1 MKFQFVSKPIFNSL
15 TVNNLNNTERGIAM
29 KESEIKALVTLLDD
43 DDIEVVQH
51 VEKQLR
57 TIGGSVIPLLE
68 DHWQENGLNPLLQKK
83 IEDLIHDLQYNLL
96 ITRLVEWKNN
106 GYQDLLEGMWLVA
119 TYQYP
124 DLSLEKLRQ
133 SINDIYF
140 DVWLEFRDDLHP
152 HDQVRILNQVFFEKY
167 KFLSNTKNF
176 HSPANSMLNQ
186 VFEQRKGN
194 PISLCVIYMLI
205 AKRLGMPVSGVNLP
219 SLFVLTYKNPQIQFY
234 INVFNRGL
242 IFSKA
247 DISNYIKQMHLVPQD
262 SFYQPCTNLDIISRV
277 FRNLIVSFE
286 KVSDVERVQEVEK
299 ILKLLTE

>member
-1 MKFQFVSKPIFNSL
+1 
-15 TVNNLNNTERGIAM
+15 M

-57 TIGGSVIPLLE
+57 TIGGAVIPLLE
-68 DHWQENGLNPLLQKK
+68 DHWQENGLNPVLQKK

-96 ITRLVEWKNN
+96 TTRLLEWKK
-106 GYQDLLEGMWLVA
+106 GGHQELLEGMWIIA

-152 HDQVRILNQVFFEKY
+152 HDQVRILNQVFFEKH
-167 KFLSNTKNF
+167 KFLANTKNF

-186 VFEQRKGN
+186 VFEQKKGN

-242 IFSKA
+242 IFTKA
-247 DISNYIKQMHLVPQD
+247 DISNYIKQMHLLPQD
-262 SFYQPCTNLDIISRV
+262 SFYQPCTNLDIICRV
-277 FRNLIVSFE
+277 LRNLIVSFE
-286 KVSDVERVQEVEK
+286 KVSDVERAQEIEN
-299 ILKLLTE
+299 ILKLLSE

>member
-1 MKFQFVSKPIFNSL
+1 
-15 TVNNLNNTERGIAM
+15 M

-68 DHWQENGLNPLLQKK
+68 DHWQENGLNPILQKK

-167 KFLSNTKNF
+167 KFVSNTKNF

-247 DISNYIKQMHLVPQD
+247 DISNYIKQMHLLPQD

-286 KVSDVERVQEVEK
+286 KVSDLERVQEVEK
-299 ILKLLTE
+299 ILKILTE